1 MLSPILVAL
10 LYYAMIIIHILIWRS
25 LAMELVWAHLKLQT
39 RKAWR
44 YSRESCKR
52 RSARAGTELQ
62 DQLVGY
68 GDEQEREP
76 EAEPLNTNSGV
87 LDTEYKNGH
96 GWQFRVWKN
105 GTGHWQDFGPVEQR
119 KLSDAQLDGA
129 RRLVL
134 ERGAFEYEIVLQQ
147 LVQKNKSTGRQRK
160 IRAPAYNVWY
170 RYRFTRSFLQHSWDS
185 SRSGVIRLLLLY
197 LLVGY
202 TFLAGTSVEPIA
214 CQRDIDMSTWIE
226 AAPSIEC
233 DWCKHVEPSDGN
245 DGNDTSPGSAG
256 APGRDGLYVGE
267 ILHVPIT
274 YMQLASVSI
283 AFFTLYGFGTP
294 ILFAIILIS
303 HRDELQ
309 SNQFVKRYGFLVTK
323 MKTEYYL

>member
-10 LYYAMIIIHILIWRS
+10 LYYAVTIIYILIWRS
-25 LAMELVWAHLKLQT
+25 LAMELVWAQLKLQAG
-39 RKAWR
+39 KAWR
-44 YSRESCKR
+44 CSREHFKR
-52 RSARAGTELQ
+52 TSGRAGTELQ
-62 DQLVGY
+62 DQLVGCD

-76 EAEPLNTNSGV
+76 EPLNTNSGV
-87 LDTEYKNGH
+87 LDTEYENGH
-96 GWQFRVWKN
+96 KWQFRAWIN
-105 GTGHWQDFGPVEQR
+105 GTGCWQDFGPAEQR
-119 KLSDAQLDGA
+119 KLADAKLDGA

-134 ERGAFEYEIVLQQ
+134 EREGFEYEIDLQQ

-160 IRAPAYNVWY
+160 IRAPAYNLFY
-170 RYRFTRSFLQHSWDS
+170 RYRFTRSFLQHSWGA

-214 CQRDIDMSTWIE
+214 CQRDIDMSSWIE

-233 DWCKHVEPSDGN
+233 DWCKGVEQSDGN
-245 DGNDTSPGSAG
+245 DGNDTSSGSAG
-256 APGRDGLYVGE
+256 AGPDGNYVGE
-267 ILHVPIT
+267 FLHIPVT
-274 YMQLASVSI
+274 YMQLASASI

-294 ILFAIILIS
+294 ILFAIILVS
-303 HRDELQ
+303 HRDVLQ